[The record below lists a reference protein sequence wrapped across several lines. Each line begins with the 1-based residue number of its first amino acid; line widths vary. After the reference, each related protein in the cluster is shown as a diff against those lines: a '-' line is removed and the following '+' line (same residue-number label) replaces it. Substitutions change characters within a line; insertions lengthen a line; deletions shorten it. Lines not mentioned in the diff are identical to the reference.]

1 MSNPGEDVVGRIFQQ
16 TDQSF
21 RGPMAGRN
29 LAHGWKGRKG
39 PVAGA
44 RWREREQQMRSRRW
58 EHLVTQIKGTS
69 FDSELEA
76 KTGCSKIQTMDLSLK
91 FSASVVTCR
100 VLVDF
105 SIKYS

>member
-21 RGPMAGRN
+21 RGPMAGIN

-44 RWREREQQMRSRRW
+44 RWRERAADEIQEM
-58 EHLVTQIKGTS
+58 GTPGHT
-69 FDSELEA
+69 D
-76 KTGCSKIQTMDLSLK
+76 
-91 FSASVVTCR
+91 
-100 VLVDF
+100 
-105 SIKYS
+105 